1 MIYDLLH
8 IKRPTKG
15 SKSCSYGAD
24 TNQSVGNSDINIS
37 DCNEKPAYLKWLYG
51 NIHAKMVRMVFK
63 NFI

>member
-37 DCNEKPAYLKWLYG
+37 DCNEKPAYLYPSNFGSL
-51 NIHAKMVRMVFK
+51 IHLVLILAVQ
-63 NFI
+63 